1 MNDNIQILVLFGFL
15 YVFPRISPVF
25 NVGTVSPGN
34 PGNSWCQET
43 SQPPEVAEEVPG
55 RCCRICLED
64 WDCGESG
71 NLGICIAS
79 ICTFIIYLSLK
90 HMHTYAYLGTP
101 KGHNFSLKRKN
112 RLLGSQAEI
121 LVWGWFQA
129 IFWYSGWFCLNLNL
143 NLERN
148 KAESRKEVKNYL
160 VIPMLTV
167 SFSCPVELGQTI
179 I

>member
-25 NVGTVSPGN
+25 HVGTVSPGN

-90 HMHTYAYLGTP
+90 HMHTYAYSFGLHMATSWTCARACMKNVRAMRASKCAAKRASERRHNLWCAINARFLYAFIVYGKFGNGTD
-101 KGHNFSLKRKN
+101 L
-112 RLLGSQAEI
+112 
-121 LVWGWFQA
+121 
-129 IFWYSGWFCLNLNL
+129 
-143 NLERN
+143 
-148 KAESRKEVKNYL
+148 
-160 VIPMLTV
+160 
-167 SFSCPVELGQTI
+167 
-179 I
+179 